1 MASSGQITRLLL
13 PLSMLRPGAVALR
26 HGGSSVRSHVY
37 EPQAKDTGG
46 ATTPRLSSL
55 DELSGSPIFER
66 LIARDIELRK
76 ALKEQQQKQA
86 GNRPLRSSIL
96 PVVVRADK
104 HVSSM

>member
-1 MASSGQITRLLL
+1 
-13 PLSMLRPGAVALR
+13 MLRPGAVALR

-76 ALKEQQQKQA
+76 AL
-86 GNRPLRSSIL
+86 RSSSKSRL
-96 PVVVRADK
+96 ATDPCAPRSFPWSCALT
-104 HVSSM
+104 SMSPACRRRTSQME